1 MGAEGWDEYKT
12 PCCSSLF
19 VPHTFALLCM
29 LLFCYTTIF
38 ACHYFARCLL
48 PLLVQL
54 PDDTSDVSSTRY
66 VSSATRYVSST
77 NHDEL
82 LELVCILL
90 QLVCININN
99 YVEDQIHWG
108 QCVLYG

>member
-38 ACHYFARCLL
+38 ACHYFAQCLL

-54 PDDTSDVSSTRY
+54 PDDT
-66 VSSATRYVSST
+66 
-77 NHDEL
+77 
-82 LELVCILL
+82 L
-90 QLVCININN
+90 QLPDDTLAAHETSHGTLAAPTMMNF
-99 YVEDQIHWG
+99 
-108 QCVLYG
+108 